1 MRTFFSSLEMQS
13 QKKTVESN
21 MVPFS
26 LNPAPPLCFQKVT
39 FYVMVGNLLTA
50 SLVRD
55 FNPLKSRQKV
65 RDFEPDIE

>member
-1 MRTFFSSLEMQS
+1 MQS

-21 MVPFS
+21 IVPFS
-26 LNPAPPLCFQKVT
+26 LNPPPLCSQKVT
-39 FYVMVGNLLTA
+39 FYVMVGNLYLTA

-65 RDFEPDIE
+65 RDFEPNFELMYFYLLM